1 MTHDPAGSRPDGAN
15 DAQVKNADIDAAL
28 DTVKTSVDFD
38 VIKQAMADFQTVYVD
53 QTLEIPL
60 YYRKNVDLVG
70 PVLGNF
76 FANPTQV
83 GPTWNV
89 VDWFKQ

>member
-1 MTHDPAGSRPDGAN
+1 
-15 DAQVKNADIDAAL
+15 
-28 DTVKTSVDFD
+28 VDFD
-38 VIKQAMADFQTVYVD
+38 VVKAAMADFQTVYVE

-70 PVLGNF
+70 PTLGNF
-76 FANPTQV
+76 FGNPTQA
-83 GPTWNV
+83 GPTWNA